1 MLHIKYILGPYG
13 HLTIYYIY
21 SDVLPDCLQKRLL
34 TTLKHSMPIV
44 FGYLTV
50 DTCFFNLISVVG
62 ANPTG

>member
-1 MLHIKYILGPYG
+1 MLHIKYILDQYG

-34 TTLKHSMPIV
+34 TTLKHSMPIG

-50 DTCFFNLISVVG
+50 DTCFL
-62 ANPTG
+62 PL